1 MSSVHFGNVMKNWK
15 KRTFDIVFSLLGVVL
30 ALPLF
35 LIISILILMDS
46 PGRILFRQRRVGQD
60 GKLFNILK
68 FRTMSHS
75 DKGSLLTLAEDDRIT
90 KVGRFLRK
98 TKLDELPQLLN
109 VLKGDMSFVGPRP
122 EVPYFVAKYTDS
134 QREILKAKPGITD
147 LASIEYRDESE
158 LFSED
163 VDAESFYV
171 EQIMPKKIE
180 LNKEYLK
187 NMSLKTDVGIILKTL
202 KVIIGG
208 LR

>member
-1 MSSVHFGNVMKNWK
+1 MKNWK

-187 NMSLKTDVGIILKTL
+187 NMSLKTDVGIILNTL

>member
-1 MSSVHFGNVMKNWK
+1 MKNWK

>member
-1 MSSVHFGNVMKNWK
+1 MKNWK

-35 LIISILILMDS
+35 LIISILILIDS

-75 DKGSLLTLAEDDRIT
+75 DKGSLLTLAEDDRVT

-98 TKLDELPQLLN
+98 TKLDELPQLFN

-147 LASIEYRDESE
+147 LASIEFRDESE

-171 EQIMPKKIE
+171 EHIMPKKIE
-180 LNKEYLK
+180 LNKEYLNK
-187 NMSLKTDVGIILKTL
+187 MSLKTDVGIILNTL

>member
-1 MSSVHFGNVMKNWK
+1 MKNWK

-35 LIISILILMDS
+35 LIISILILIDS
-46 PGRILFRQRRVGQD
+46 PGRILFRQRRVGQG

-75 DKGSLLTLAEDDRIT
+75 DKGSLLTLAEDDRVT
-90 KVGRFLRK
+90 KVGRILRK
-98 TKLDELPQLLN
+98 TKLDELPQLFN

-134 QREILKAKPGITD
+134 QREILQAKPGITD
-147 LASIEYRDESE
+147 LASIEFRDESE

-171 EQIMPKKIE
+171 EHIMPKKIE
-180 LNKEYLK
+180 LNKEYLNK
-187 NMSLKTDVGIILKTL
+187 MSLKTDVGIILNTL

>member
-1 MSSVHFGNVMKNWK
+1 MKNWK

-35 LIISILILMDS
+35 LIISILILIDS
-46 PGRILFRQRRVGQD
+46 PGRILFRQRRVGQG

-75 DKGSLLTLAEDDRIT
+75 DKGSLLTLAEDDRVT
-90 KVGRFLRK
+90 KVGRILRK
-98 TKLDELPQLLN
+98 TKLDELPQLFN

-147 LASIEYRDESE
+147 LASIEFRDESE

-171 EQIMPKKIE
+171 EHIMPKKIE
-180 LNKEYLK
+180 LNKEYLNK
-187 NMSLKTDVGIILKTL
+187 MSLKTDVGIILNTL